1 MRYQFRKVW
10 ERLQNNLI
18 PTHRN
23 CKKGIDLDF
32 IKSNI
37 EITAEF
43 ASFVANQPYI
53 SLYQTLR
60 QYCLLTATF
69 PHCPL
74 KWPVPHLTG
83 TILGVKPLP
92 QFTEMTAF
100 ASICFLVYV
109 FKDVC
114 VLWLL
119 EGYQDQLSKILLNI
133 LKDLK
138 VVKKKKKTRMW
149 GHLGG
154 SVR

>member
-1 MRYQFRKVW
+1 M
-10 ERLQNNLI
+10 QNNLI
-18 PTHRN
+18 PTHQN

-32 IKSNI
+32 IKSKT
-37 EITAEF
+37 ERASEF
-43 ASFVANQPYI
+43 TSLVANQPYI

-60 QYCLLTATF
+60 KYCLFTATP

-74 KWPVPHLTG
+74 KWSILHLTG

-92 QFTEMTAF
+92 QFTEMPGF
-100 ASICFLVYV
+100 AGICFLVHV
-109 FKDVC
+109 LKQIC

-138 VVKKKKKTRMW
+138 VV
-149 GHLGG
+149 
-154 SVR
+154 